1 MAGEENANSG
11 GPLPPPPSDDRR
23 NRVSDEDAERG
34 VVYVERSISQEKL
47 DSLKAFLKTATSDD
61 IATIRK
67 LYGDNLAVLK
77 LIGFEIEDG

>member
-1 MAGEENANSG
+1 LAGEENANS

-23 NRVSDEDAERG
+23 NRADDVADRG
-34 VVYVERSISQEKL
+34 VVYVQRVISQEKL

-67 LYGDNLAVLK
+67 LYGDNLAVLR
-77 LIGFEIEDG
+77 LIGFEIEDS

>member
-1 MAGEENANSG
+1 MAGEQNANS

-23 NRVSDEDAERG
+23 NRASSEDADRG
-34 VVYVERSISQEKL
+34 VVYVERQISQEKL
-47 DSLKAFLKTATSDD
+47 DSLRAFLKTATSDD

-67 LYGDNLAVLK
+67 LYGDNLQVLK